1 MEKIF
6 GMGFIFLTITLLSL
20 RKCRI
25 KSQFSIIH
33 SEPLKLFLFLFFS
46 PFSWEKCSPHNAL
59 FGKWIWPLSY
69 IYIYITYI
77 KPSEFDRMTGAYLV
91 NVCIVRSSASKSL
104 SKISRDVY
112 AFEFIVLWSLL
123 FVGIHDFGLFSFL
136 SWLICSSQMVTWT
149 WLLYGI
155 VLNYPC

>member
-1 MEKIF
+1 MQNKKPILNNTF
-6 GMGFIFLTITLLSL
+6 WALKNPF
-20 RKCRI
+20 
-25 KSQFSIIH
+25 FS
-33 SEPLKLFLFLFFS
+33 SSFS
-46 PFSWEKCSPHNAL
+46 PFLGRSVLHTMLYLVNEYGHWA
-59 FGKWIWPLSY
+59 

-77 KPSEFDRMTGAYLV
+77 KPSEFDHMTGAYLV